1 MKHLTNIPLCANTL
15 FLFKLDIKENLTS
28 KFKKEK
34 FKSIVEAPAFI
45 SRDLNVLKKYQTLN
59 KEIDKALKLVLGR
72 ILNYENTKYRMCNS
86 WVTKTEP
93 NGHGNEHAH
102 SNSWLSGVY
111 YPEDNN
117 QSGIRFSYEN
127 TIFNNVPKEFNIYNS
142 HTWTLDSEKNLLIIF
157 FSNLRHRI
165 LPNLSKQ
172 NRYSLAF
179 NVMPKGDFG
188 WGDSK
193 IKF

>member
-15 FLFKLDIKENLTS
+15 FIFKLDIKKNLTS
-28 KFKKEK
+28 EFKKEK
-34 FKSIVEAPAFI
+34 FETTKEAPGFI
-45 SRDLNVLKKYQTLN
+45 SCNLNVLKKYKTLD
-59 KEIDKALKLVLGR
+59 KEINKAIKLVLGE
-72 ILNYENTKYRMCNS
+72 ILQYKNTQYRMCNS

-93 NGHGNEHAH
+93 NGYGHDHVH

-111 YPEDNN
+111 YPEDNKH
-117 QSGIRFSYEN
+117 SGIRFNYDN
-127 TIFNNVPKEFNIYNS
+127 TIFNNIPKQYNIYNS
-142 HTWTLDSEKNLLIIF
+142 HTWTLGVEKNLLIIF
-157 FSNLRHRI
+157 FSNLKHRI

-179 NVMPKGDFG
+179 NILPKGDFG
-188 WGDSK
+188 WSDSR

>member
-1 MKHLTNIPLCANTL
+1 
-15 FLFKLDIKENLTS
+15 
-28 KFKKEK
+28 
-34 FKSIVEAPAFI
+34 
-45 SRDLNVLKKYQTLN
+45 
-59 KEIDKALKLVLGR
+59 
-72 ILNYENTKYRMCNS
+72 MCNS

-93 NGHGNEHAH
+93 NGHGNEHSH

>member
-1 MKHLTNIPLCANTL
+1 MKHLINIPLCANTL
-15 FLFKLDIKENLTS
+15 FLFKLDIKEDLTS

-34 FKSIVEAPAFI
+34 FGSIEEAPAFI
-45 SRDLNVLKKYQTLN
+45 SHDINVIKKYKTLN
-59 KEIDKALKLVLGR
+59 KEIDKALKLVLGK
-72 ILNYENTKYRMCNS
+72 ILQYKNTQYRMCNS

-93 NGHGNEHAH
+93 DGYGNEHAH
-102 SNSWLSGVY
+102 SNPWLSGVY

-117 QSGIRFSYEN
+117 QSGIRFSYDN
-127 TIFNNVPKEFNIYNS
+127 TIFNTVPKQFNIYNS
-142 HTWTLDSEKNLLIIF
+142 HTWTLDAEKNLLIIF
-157 FSNLRHRI
+157 FSSLRHRI

>member
-1 MKHLTNIPLCANTL
+1 M
-15 FLFKLDIKENLTS
+15 FS
-28 KFKKEK
+28 
-34 FKSIVEAPAFI
+34 FI
-45 SRDLNVLKKYQTLN
+45 SNLKRN
-59 KEIDKALKLVLGR
+59 KVFAHNGILVKALKLVLGK

-117 QSGIRFSYEN
+117 QSGIRFSYDN
-127 TIFNNVPKEFNIYNS
+127 TIFNNVPKQFNIYNS
-142 HTWTLDSEKNLLIIF
+142 HTWTLDAEKNLLIIF

>member
-1 MKHLTNIPLCANTL
+1 MKHLINIPLCANTL
-15 FLFKLDIKENLTS
+15 FLFKLDIKEDLTS

-34 FKSIVEAPAFI
+34 FESIEEAPAFI
-45 SRDLNVLKKYQTLN
+45 SHDLNVIKKYKTLN
-59 KEIDKALKLVLGR
+59 KEIDKALKLVLGK
-72 ILNYENTKYRMCNS
+72 ILQYKNTQYRMCNS

-93 NGHGNEHAH
+93 DGYGNEHAH

-117 QSGIRFSYEN
+117 QSGIRFSYDN
-127 TIFNNVPKEFNIYNS
+127 TIFNTVPKKFNIYNS
-142 HTWTLDSEKNLLIIF
+142 HTWTLDAEKNLLIIF
-157 FSNLRHRI
+157 FSSLRHRI

>member
-1 MKHLTNIPLCANTL
+1 MKHLINIPLCANTL
-15 FLFKLDIKENLTS
+15 FLFKLDIKEDLTS

-34 FKSIVEAPAFI
+34 FGSIEEAPAFI
-45 SRDLNVLKKYQTLN
+45 SHDLNVIKKYKTLN
-59 KEIDKALKLVLGR
+59 KEIDKALKLVLGK
-72 ILNYENTKYRMCNS
+72 ILQYKNTQYRMCNS

-93 NGHGNEHAH
+93 DGYGNEHAH

-117 QSGIRFSYEN
+117 QSGIRFSYDN
-127 TIFNNVPKEFNIYNS
+127 TIFNTVPKQFNIYNS
-142 HTWTLDSEKNLLIIF
+142 HTWTLDAEKNLLIIF
-157 FSNLRHRI
+157 FSSLRHRI